1 MRYRTVLFD
10 LDGTLLD
17 HLTAIHR
24 SYAHTLPLLGLPAPT
39 REQVRRAIG
48 GGLEN
53 AMRRF
58 VREADLARALTIY
71 SDYWD
76 RTMLEGVELM
86 PGADALLRALHDLGC
101 TLAVFTNK
109 YGSSSRLVCDALGI
123 APLFRGIFGAHDTPW
138 LKPDPRYVAHVLS
151 TVGGEAATACLVGD
165 SPFDIEAARKSGL
178 DLFSGH
184 HGDANR
190 RGTPG
195 GRRRSIFTPIS
206 GHWRAGPSTFIW
218 TRRRDVRGR
227 TAGPRRGG
235 TRRRRQSIVLVIDR
249 AGAFAIGA
257 GDHPRS
263 PAF

>member
-58 VREADLARALTIY
+58 VREADLPRALTIY
-71 SDYWD
+71 SEYWD

-178 DLFSGH
+178 DCFLVTT
-184 HGDANR
+184 
-190 RGTPG
+190 GTQ
-195 GRRRSIFTPIS
+195 
-206 GHWRAGPSTFIW
+206 
-218 TRRRDVRGR
+218 
-227 TAGPRRGG
+227 TAGELRA
-235 TRRRRQSIVLVIDR
+235 
-249 AGAFAIGA
+249 AGAGQIYPDLLTLAREAF
-257 GDHPRS
+257 DLHLDTPEKRS
-263 PAF
+263 R